1 MAESQFNNDF
11 GLTIRW
17 LLDCSEGL
25 FFKPEHEL
33 SAKIDILA
41 NEVENIKEILNKLT
55 EQPKEEFKEI
65 KAADG
70 SLRRRIK
77 I

>member
-1 MAESQFNNDF
+1 MAVSQFDNSF
-11 GLTIRW
+11 ALTVRW

-41 NEVENIKEILNKLT
+41 DEINKIKEELVLIKSK
-55 EQPKEEFKEI
+55 PKEKIEI
-65 KAADG
+65 RASDG
-70 SLRRRIK
+70 SIRGMRK
-77 I
+77 K

>member
-1 MAESQFNNDF
+1 MAVSQFDNSF
-11 GLTIRW
+11 ALTVRW

-41 NEVENIKEILNKLT
+41 DEINKIKEALT
-55 EQPKEEFKEI
+55 LIQAKPKEEMIEI
-65 KAADG
+65 KASDG
-70 SLRRRIK
+70 SIRGIRK
-77 I
+77 K